1 MTRLLVKVVQFV
13 MHPVLL
19 IERIFEK
26 RHYKL
31 VLLEELSEEELE
43 RYRRRPDTA

>member
-1 MTRLLVKVVQFV
+1 MATKNRY
-13 MHPVLL
+13 VLL

-26 RHYKL
+26 NYQR
-31 VLLEELSEEELE
+31 LEELSEEELE

>member
-1 MTRLLVKVVQFV
+1 MATSSKNRY
-13 MHPVLL
+13 VLL

-31 VLLEELSEEELE
+31 VPLEELSEEELE